1 MNATE
6 AEFARPPRWKYR
18 LAQGLV
24 VLVALF
30 LGVALTVLRPRAVP
44 DDANP
49 DALTLNDLAEV
60 ATDLFQPMDGG
71 IALTEPEIKGR
82 NTWMIWTGG
91 NADFWNWLAQYGY
104 GTNDLLKTLDT
115 RTRPHRFRDAGLIN
129 EPGFRVA
136 AQPDSFGLWLDQRTA
151 PAENVDERV
160 YGRASGIVGLR
171 LFRNPKFNASNW
183 NAQRYY
189 NDPSYYHDPGLERP
203 YTVGMSC
210 AFCHVGPHPLHPPA
224 DPENPGWENLSTN
237 IGAQYFRTARVFAA
251 GLGQDNLVYQILQAM
266 ADGTL
271 DTSFLATDN
280 ILNPSNMNAIF
291 EVAGRLA
298 AAEQNP
304 PEEMGNATMAV
315 RGQQRSMRVPHILK
329 DGADNIGI
337 LGALVRVYV
346 NIGEFHEQWLRNHN
360 ILVGGKA
367 QTPFPIRGAQQKSIY
382 WQSTEN
388 RVQNLAAFF
397 LKAAGPMPLRT
408 APGGSAHLTSDGDI
422 LYRGR
427 IVFAEHCAS
436 CHSSKQPPAGVDPE
450 SAAGK
455 AWFREAILKSDFQ
468 QGNFYSDDR
477 RHPVSEIQTN
487 ACRALGTNAKRGHV
501 WDNFSSETYKN
512 SPPSGPIDVYNPFDG
527 STKKFQPEGGGP
539 GYYRTPSLVSIWA
552 TAPFFHNNK
561 LGEHTHDP
569 SVAGRMRA
577 FNSAVEL
584 LLWPERRAQLNSIMR
599 TTAESWLQIP
609 TPYLPGFLQGL
620 ADGDDFLRIGPIP
633 ANTPIKLLANLD
645 MTLETAELDAA
656 DAAKLGRLAGLGRKM
671 KNSLLQIQLQNLD
684 APASAEVLRQ
694 LVPDMLALSKC
705 PDFIEDR
712 GHYYGATLS
721 DSDKRAII
729 EYLKTL

>member
-1 MNATE
+1 MSVQE
-6 AEFARPPRWKYR
+6 AEFAGTPRWKRWVAY
-18 LAQGLV
+18 GLI
-24 VLVALF
+24 LFVALSM
-30 LGVALTVLRPRAVP
+30 GGALTVLRPRAVP
-44 DDANP
+44 FDSNP
-49 DALTLNDLAEV
+49 DRLRASDLAEV
-60 ATDLFQPMDGG
+60 AVDLFQPMDGG
-71 IALTEPEIKGR
+71 VALSENEIKGR

-91 NADFWNWLAQYGY
+91 NADFWNWLAQYGF
-104 GTNDLLKTLDT
+104 GTNDLLKTLDS
-115 RTRPHRFRDAGLIN
+115 RTRLRRFRAAGLIN

-136 AQPDSFGLWLDQRTA
+136 AQPDTFGLWLDERTA
-151 PAENVDERV
+151 PPENVDERV

-171 LFRNPKFNASNW
+171 LFRNPRFNARKW
-183 NAQRYY
+183 DAQRYY
-189 NDPSYYHDPGLERP
+189 NDPSYYNNPRLERP
-203 YTVGMSC
+203 YMVGMSC
-210 AFCHVGPHPLHPPA
+210 GFCHVGPHPLRPPA
-224 DPENPGWENLSTN
+224 DVENPGWENLSTN
-237 IGAQYFRTARVFAA
+237 IGAQYFRTSQVFAA
-251 GLGQDNLVYQILQAM
+251 GLGEDNLVYQILLAM

-291 EVAGRLA
+291 EVGGRLA
-298 AAEQNP
+298 AAEQNAA
-304 PEEMGNATMAV
+304 EEMGDATMSI

-337 LGALVRVYV
+337 LGALIRVYV
-346 NIGEFHEQWLRNHN
+346 NIGEFHEQWLSNHN

-382 WQSTEN
+382 WQSTES
-388 RVQNLAAFF
+388 RVENLAAFF
-397 LKAAGPMPLRT
+397 LKAAGPMPLRS
-408 APGGSAHLTSDGDI
+408 APGGSAHVTTDGDV
-422 LYRGR
+422 LYRGKV
-427 IVFAEHCAS
+427 VFAEHCAS
-436 CHSSKQPPAGVDPE
+436 CHSSKRPPAGVDPE
-450 SAAGK
+450 SAAGRS
-455 AWFREAILKSDFQ
+455 WFRTEILKSDFQ

-477 RHPVSEIQTN
+477 RHAVSEIQTN

-512 SPPSGPIDVYNPFDG
+512 SPPSGPIEIYNPFDG
-527 STKKFQPEGGGP
+527 STRKFQPQGGGP

-577 FNSAVEL
+577 FNSAAEQ
-584 LLWPERRAQLNSIMR
+584 LLWPERRGNLNSIMR

-620 ADGDDFLRIGPIP
+620 ADGGDYLRIGPVP
-633 ANTPIKLLANLD
+633 AGTPIKLIANLD
-645 MTLETAELDAA
+645 MTLETPELDAA

-671 KNSLLQIQLQNLD
+671 KNRLLQIQRQNLD
-684 APASAEVLRQ
+684 ARASADVLRQ
-694 LVPDMLALSKC
+694 LVPDLLALSKC

-712 GHYYGATLS
+712 GHYFGTTMT
-721 DSDKRAII
+721 DSDKRALI